1 MKDSQGENDNKDIV
15 DNHPVSLSMQ
25 SLLEGII
32 QGCERCE
39 PSVFEKPEH
48 NGLPVIEGRAD
59 NQDDSSTSSMRT
71 PSFCILDLRSAPS
84 ACCLYSTLDTLERQ
98 VFQVGQV
105 PVELHRQASGGST
118 YLVDVSNN
126 QQVRVS
132 ITTPERADS
141 TTSSSLASLDILTS
155 RARRIID
162 QHRLS
167 QGNLHV
173 IDDLGY
179 HVPGFR
185 SMYLICDED
194 VRQMVSGILDEIN
207 ILQEIS
213 QGKKEPKET
222 PKEPPALPKLDGDT
236 ILPPPAVVA
245 CPATTISHPKTSYT
259 KLGPASNQIHTKTR
273 DVEVTTTTTVISRQ
287 SIAEITWAQERHDSA
302 TRFGGQPFIDPSRRS
317 SKASTKLRVLAPPGN
332 EGVDFGITPKDRP
345 EESRP
350 DSGCGVITSFPKL
363 SPRHCTNEWLIP
375 PAKPKHVLETT
386 DDLYQQ
392 GVDAHCGRSS
402 RPSVAF
408 IEDEPVKP
416 PHCYRDL
423 FQENPFCQ
431 ESPDNLLVNNY
442 ETGSQIEMASGN
454 PIVSASYH
462 RRSCQ
467 GQIQHNVNDADLADG
482 FVPALIEKIRKGG
495 HRLFHRD
502 RSHKSSENTDGGF
515 HTPYNSPDVRSRN
528 SVVREHTIEPQ
539 TLDRAGIYEA
549 LTGSRLLIRS
559 KHRNT
564 CSEDNRPH
572 VCQDDLLSITPGSL
586 PPH

>member
-1 MKDSQGENDNKDIV
+1 
-15 DNHPVSLSMQ
+15 
-25 SLLEGII
+25 
-32 QGCERCE
+32 
-39 PSVFEKPEH
+39 
-48 NGLPVIEGRAD
+48 
-59 NQDDSSTSSMRT
+59 
-71 PSFCILDLRSAPS
+71 
-84 ACCLYSTLDTLERQ
+84 
-98 VFQVGQV
+98 
-105 PVELHRQASGGST
+105 
-118 YLVDVSNN
+118 
-126 QQVRVS
+126 
-132 ITTPERADS
+132 
-141 TTSSSLASLDILTS
+141 
-155 RARRIID
+155 
-162 QHRLS
+162 
-167 QGNLHV
+167 
-173 IDDLGY
+173 
-179 HVPGFR
+179 
-185 SMYLICDED
+185 MYLICDED
-194 VRQMVSGILDEIN
+194 ARQM
-207 ILQEIS
+207 
-213 QGKKEPKET
+213 GKKEPKET

-287 SIAEITWAQERHDSA
+287 SIAEITWAQERHEST

-332 EGVDFGITPKDRP
+332 EGVEFGITPKDRP

-375 PAKPKHVLETT
+375 RAKPKHVVETT

-408 IEDEPVKP
+408 IEDEPIKP

-442 ETGSQIEMASGN
+442 ENGSQIEMASGN
-454 PIVSASYH
+454 PIVSASYR

-467 GQIQHNVNDADLADG
+467 GQIQHNVNDADSADG

-515 HTPYNSPDVRSRN
+515 HTPYNSPDIGLGY
-528 SVVREHTIEPQ
+528 T
-539 TLDRAGIYEA
+539 
-549 LTGSRLLIRS
+549 
-559 KHRNT
+559 KH
-564 CSEDNRPH
+564 
-572 VCQDDLLSITPGSL
+572 
-586 PPH
+586 